1 MLRLSMPLISVHDLP
16 AAINWRR
23 KNTIRLSRGGCCC
36 GTCIYRHSSS
46 VRSSPH
52 LGDFHRLDDS
62 ILAHRAE
69 PRRRGGTP
77 RRIGCTLATPDN
89 TNTTTMLNAFVIVD
103 LHALTLKPIKMLKS
117 GQLSLRNA
125 NNQEPRMHE
134 FDWSPG
140 IGDPTIGG
148 WLTVILYF
156 LTMVSCWRTADIIRL
171 RERYI
176 SSERYTWRA
185 VSILF
190 LALGIN
196 KQLDLQTAL
205 TELGRVLAYY
215 QGWYG
220 ERQTV
225 QVWFIVGVAITCI
238 TTAIILLI
246 WARKSPAPTWLAL
259 LGTAAVLAFV
269 SIRAAS
275 FHHIDSLIGQ
285 RILGLTWN
293 WVLEMGGI
301 SLVLVASEW
310 RRLNLNTRVT
320 RSN

>member
-1 MLRLSMPLISVHDLP
+1 
-16 AAINWRR
+16 
-23 KNTIRLSRGGCCC
+23 
-36 GTCIYRHSSS
+36 
-46 VRSSPH
+46 
-52 LGDFHRLDDS
+52 
-62 ILAHRAE
+62 
-69 PRRRGGTP
+69 
-77 RRIGCTLATPDN
+77 
-89 TNTTTMLNAFVIVD
+89 MLNAVVIVD
-103 LHALTLKPIKMLKS
+103 LHALTSKLIRMLKS

-134 FDWSPG
+134 FNWRPG

-171 RERYI
+171 TERTI
-176 SSERYTWRA
+176 SSEKYTWRA

-205 TELGRVLAYY
+205 TVLGRVLAFD
-215 QGWYG
+215 QGWYE

-269 SIRAAS
+269 LIRAAS
-275 FHHIDSLIGQ
+275 FHHIDRLIGQ
-285 RILGLTWN
+285 RILALTWN
-293 WVLEMGGI
+293 WILEMGGI

-310 RRLNLNTRVT
+310 RRFNLNTRVT

>member
-1 MLRLSMPLISVHDLP
+1 L
-16 AAINWRR
+16 
-23 KNTIRLSRGGCCC
+23 
-36 GTCIYRHSSS
+36 
-46 VRSSPH
+46 
-52 LGDFHRLDDS
+52 
-62 ILAHRAE
+62 
-69 PRRRGGTP
+69 
-77 RRIGCTLATPDN
+77 
-89 TNTTTMLNAFVIVD
+89 LNAVVIVV
-103 LHALTLKPIKMLKS
+103 HALTSKLIKMLKS

-171 RERYI
+171 RERTI

-269 SIRAAS
+269 LIRAAS

>member
-1 MLRLSMPLISVHDLP
+1 MLLSLWISM
-16 AAINWRR
+16 
-23 KNTIRLSRGGCCC
+23 LSLQNLSEC
-36 GTCIYRHSSS
+36 S
-46 VRSSPH
+46 
-52 LGDFHRLDDS
+52 
-62 ILAHRAE
+62 
-69 PRRRGGTP
+69 
-77 RRIGCTLATPDN
+77 
-89 TNTTTMLNAFVIVD
+89 
-103 LHALTLKPIKMLKS
+103 KS
-117 GQLSLRNA
+117 DQLSLRNA
-125 NNQEPRMHE
+125 NNQELRMHE
-134 FDWSPG
+134 FNWRPG

-171 RERYI
+171 RERTI
-176 SSERYTWRA
+176 SSEKYTWRA

-215 QGWYG
+215 QGWYE

-246 WARKSPAPTWLAL
+246 RARKSPAPTWLAL

-269 SIRAAS
+269 LIRAAS
-275 FHHIDSLIGQ
+275 FHHIDRFIGQ

>member
-1 MLRLSMPLISVHDLP
+1 
-16 AAINWRR
+16 
-23 KNTIRLSRGGCCC
+23 
-36 GTCIYRHSSS
+36 
-46 VRSSPH
+46 
-52 LGDFHRLDDS
+52 
-62 ILAHRAE
+62 
-69 PRRRGGTP
+69 
-77 RRIGCTLATPDN
+77 
-89 TNTTTMLNAFVIVD
+89 
-103 LHALTLKPIKMLKS
+103 
-117 GQLSLRNA
+117 
-125 NNQEPRMHE
+125 MHE

-176 SSERYTWRA
+176 SSEKYTWRG

-225 QVWFIVGVAITCI
+225 QVWFMVGVAITCI

-269 SIRAAS
+269 NQGRIVSSHREDDRSANLGPDLELDLGDGRHLPGARCERVAA
-275 FHHIDSLIGQ
+275 L
-285 RILGLTWN
+285 
-293 WVLEMGGI
+293 
-301 SLVLVASEW
+301 
-310 RRLNLNTRVT
+310 
-320 RSN
+320 

>member
-1 MLRLSMPLISVHDLP
+1 
-16 AAINWRR
+16 
-23 KNTIRLSRGGCCC
+23 
-36 GTCIYRHSSS
+36 
-46 VRSSPH
+46 
-52 LGDFHRLDDS
+52 
-62 ILAHRAE
+62 
-69 PRRRGGTP
+69 
-77 RRIGCTLATPDN
+77 
-89 TNTTTMLNAFVIVD
+89 MLNAVVICGSPCSHFITYQ
-103 LHALTLKPIKMLKS
+103 HAQIWPTLVA
-117 GQLSLRNA
+117 QR
-125 NNQEPRMHE
+125 QQ
-134 FDWSPG
+134 PG
-140 IGDPTIGG
+140 T
-148 WLTVILYF
+148 
-156 LTMVSCWRTADIIRL
+156 SCARIRL
-171 RERYI
+171 ESRNRRSNNRWLAYRNSIFPHDGELLADSGYHSSKRERTI
-176 SSERYTWRA
+176 SSEKYTWRA

-205 TELGRVLAYY
+205 TELGRVLAYN

-269 SIRAAS
+269 LIRAAS
-275 FHHIDSLIGQ
+275 FHHIDRLIGQ

>member
-1 MLRLSMPLISVHDLP
+1 MRLHDAL
-16 AAINWRR
+16 W
-23 KNTIRLSRGGCCC
+23 
-36 GTCIYRHSSS
+36 
-46 VRSSPH
+46 RSSEKH
-52 LGDFHRLDDS
+52 AFAVSARRSNFSDRACIG
-62 ILAHRAE
+62 LASA
-69 PRRRGGTP
+69 
-77 RRIGCTLATPDN
+77 IATPDN
-89 TNTTTMLNAFVIVD
+89 TNTTTMPNVVVIVD
-103 LHALTLKPIKMLKS
+103 LQALTSKLISMLRS

-140 IGDPTIGG
+140 IGTIGG

-156 LTMVSCWRTADIIRL
+156 LTMVSSWRTADIIRL

-176 SSERYTWRA
+176 SSEKYTWRA

-225 QVWFIVGVAITCI
+225 QVWFIGGVAITCI
-238 TTAIILLI
+238 TTATILLI
-246 WARKSPAPTWLAL
+246 WARK
-259 LGTAAVLAFV
+259 
-269 SIRAAS
+269 
-275 FHHIDSLIGQ
+275 
-285 RILGLTWN
+285 
-293 WVLEMGGI
+293 
-301 SLVLVASEW
+301 
-310 RRLNLNTRVT
+310 
-320 RSN
+320 